1 MSTEPT
7 GPGQNDKRPPR
18 RITTRDL
25 RRHALC
31 KKRYGRATLTI
42 RRFGPR
48 LVGEH
53 ELAVKID
60 GFRDGKASAEEV
72 VWALVGARVE
82 AHSPTFSW
90 QGADRARLIS
100 LVAECSI
107 EPKLPSAEVE
117 SIAQAL
123 VAAQDEE
130 EEQLRQFA
138 KQFSRSLGSAT
149 NLSTLFTPSYLDW
162 AEQQRRTL
170 AALVSSFGSGPN
182 LARQMKELSQAA
194 NMVSRGGGFGVAE
207 QLAGQ
212 MRENQALFRGLT
224 TPRLSETLR
233 LPEFPMHELSRSLKQ
248 TLEATQYRPMAIALE
263 GILDKQLVSIRDV
276 LGAARS
282 AADVMVERGAFAQAE
297 ELRVVTEEVRE
308 VAKNPSFE
316 RLEMMVAD
324 LSQKIEDDSK
334 KRELNES
341 DALVLQLFFFF
352 LSVYLALFLW
362 LIGPPSG
369 P

>member
-1 MSTEPT
+1 MTIST
-7 GPGQNDKRPPR
+7 
-18 RITTRDL
+18 L

-60 GFRDGKASAEEV
+60 AFRDGKTSAEEV
-72 VWALVGARVE
+72 AWALVEARVE

-90 QGADRARLIS
+90 QDADRARLIL
-100 LVAECSI
+100 LVAECSR
-107 EPKLPSAEVE
+107 EPKFPSTEVE
-117 SIAQAL
+117 AVAQVL

-130 EEQLRQFA
+130 KEQLRRFA

-149 NLSTLFTPSYLDW
+149 NLSKLLSPSYLRW
-162 AEQQRRTL
+162 AEEQRRTF
-170 AALVSSFGSGPN
+170 AALEHSLGSGSS
-182 LARQMKELSQAA
+182 LAKQMEQLTQAA
-194 NMVSRGGGFGVAE
+194 SIVSRSGGLGVAE
-207 QLAGQ
+207 QLACQ
-212 MRENQALFRGLT
+212 MRESQDLAGLAMSRHV
-224 TPRLSETLR
+224 PLLAEALR
-233 LPEFPMHELSRSLKQ
+233 LPEFPMLELSRSLKQ
-248 TLEATQYRPMAIALE
+248 TLEATQYRPMATAL
-263 GILDKQLVSIRDV
+263 GGLLDKQMVTVREV

-297 ELRVVTEEVRE
+297 ELRVVTAEVRE
-308 VAKNPSFE
+308 VAENPSLE
-316 RLEMMVAD
+316 RLEKMVAD
-324 LSQKIEDDSK
+324 LSEKIEDDSK

-352 LSVYLALFLW
+352 LSVYLAFFLW
-362 LIGPPSG
+362 LIGPPPG
-369 P
+369 Q